1 MTAIEWIELAQNKL
15 GAPVTS
21 YYPEFALKEYEQ
33 RIQDVHKI
41 LNEVKDLIKQ
51 PTEHRER

>member
-33 RIQDVHKI
+33 RIQDVTKI

-51 PTEHRER
+51 PTEH